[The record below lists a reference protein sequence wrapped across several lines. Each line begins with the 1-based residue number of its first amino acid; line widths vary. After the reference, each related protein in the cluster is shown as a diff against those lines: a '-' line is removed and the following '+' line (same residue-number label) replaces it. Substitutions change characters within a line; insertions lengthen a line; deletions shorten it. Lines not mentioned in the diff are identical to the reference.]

1 MKTRLLYLLL
11 FISSY
16 TFAESPISNVIDA
29 YRASCLPEDV
39 TVYNIAPNAAD
50 VSWTSTSTN
59 TTLRYVQFGFPF
71 SFGTDIANISGNTQ
85 TITGLAPNTSYDVY
99 LQGNCSGTAT
109 AWTLATNFT
118 TLSGSIIY
126 VNHAATGADDG
137 ATWSDAFVHL
147 EDALAIATAN
157 DQVWVAQGTYIPTTT
172 NVDPRKATFSVLNGT
187 KLYGGF
193 NTSETTVS
201 QRDITNN
208 VTILSGDL
216 LMDDNDV
223 ITEDETT
230 RQDNAY
236 HVLSMR
242 GSIANVIID
251 GFTISGGNANGSYYV
266 WGNVNTQYSDRKG
279 AAVYLNPIVTSN
291 DVIATIQNCILEKN
305 TATYSSVFAGFG
317 PLNAATHS
325 REFRGDFTNCI
336 IKNNYSLNSSAL
348 EYLGS
353 SGQGYRA
360 YGTITNSLFYNNT
373 SVNGASSLAL
383 VASTTDSGNTGGIN
397 VTVLNSTFANNIGVN
412 GSVVEMAQASNSK
425 IRNSIIY
432 NNGSTTPFTITT
444 SGSVVSNSIV
454 EGGQQG
460 ATDVDPLFINSSVN
474 LFQLNTGSPAIDTGD
489 NSFISSTILN
499 DLSGRTRFVNT
510 TVDMGAYEYGNLDC
524 SGVPTNIVSANET
537 FTTVDV
543 SWTAGGSETVWD
555 ISYNPTGTANF
566 VNVANVSNPYTITGL
581 DPNTIYDL
589 IVRAS
594 CVSSSG
600 TYSSVGTFQ
609 TVNPVLFVDDS
620 ATGLNDGSSWADAFV
635 NLEDALAIATIET
648 PVWVAQGLYNPSTLD
663 VNPRKATFTIP
674 GDVKVYGG
682 FNTTETLVSERDPKT
697 NVTILSGDLNADD
710 NANLLDTEATR
721 QDNAYH
727 VVSIRGN
734 AQNVLVDG
742 FTITGGNA
750 NGAADNSCSTPDIDQ
765 SYDLRG
771 GAIYVNPYLYGDSLS
786 ATIKNSV
793 LEKNTGTSVAVYAA
807 FTPCGLWNLTH
818 DVDFES
824 CIIRDN
830 YSQDLPV
837 MLFSG
842 AQQYLVF
849 AKGSVV
855 NSAFYNNISLNSSSS
870 LYLSAG
876 TTGNATG
883 LEFEL
888 INTTLSNNNGVND
901 NVITMIQAS
910 NSTVENSIIYGNG
923 TGAGFPIA
931 ITTSFSVVNNSI
943 VELGMIGGSA
953 SNPMFVDA
961 LNNNF
966 KLSLGSSAI
975 DGGSNASLP
984 AQIVEDINGNNRIV
998 NTTVDMGAYEYDP
1011 TLGVNT
1017 FQLSENQIKLYPNPT
1032 TSVLNI
1038 KMDGN
1043 LKQATVYSVLGAKV
1057 LVTTSKS
1064 LNTAHLKSGLY
1075 LITIENERG
1084 SVTTKRFIKQ

>member
-16 TFAESPISNVIDA
+16 SFAESSISNVMDV
-29 YRASCLPEDV
+29 YRANCLPEDV
-39 TVYNIAPNAAD
+39 SVYNIAPNAAD
-50 VSWTSTSTN
+50 VSWTSSSTD
-59 TTLRYVQFGFPF
+59 TTLRYVQFGFPV

-85 TITGLAPNTSYDVY
+85 TITGLTPNTSYDVY
-99 LQGNCSGTAT
+99 LQGNCNGTAT

-118 TLSGSIIY
+118 TLSGSVIY

-137 ATWSDAFVHL
+137 TTWSDAFAHL
-147 EDALAIATAN
+147 EDALAIATGN

-172 NVDPRKATFSVLNGT
+172 NADPRKATFTVLNGT

-201 QRDITNN
+201 QRDVTNN

-216 LMDDNDV
+216 LGDDNDV
-223 ITEDETT
+223 ITDDEAT

-236 HVLSMR
+236 HVLSMK
-242 GSIANVIID
+242 GAIANVIVD
-251 GFTISGGNANGSYYV
+251 GFTISSGNANGGYYV
-266 WGNVNTQYSDRKG
+266 WGYVYSQYSDRRG
-279 AAVYLNPIVTSN
+279 AAVFLNPVVTSN
-291 DVIATIQNCILEKN
+291 NVTATIQNCVLEKN
-305 TATYSSVFAGFG
+305 SATYGSVFAGFG
-317 PLNAATHS
+317 PVNAATHN
-325 REFRGDFTNCI
+325 RYFRGNFTNCVI
-336 IKNNYSLNSSAL
+336 TNNYSLNSGAF
-348 EYLGS
+348 EYHGS
-353 SGQGYRA
+353 SGEGYNA
-360 YGTITNSLFYNNT
+360 YGTVTNSLFYNNT
-373 SVNGASSLAL
+373 SLNGASCLSLA
-383 VASTTDSGNTGGIN
+383 ASTTNSGNTGGLN
-397 VTVLNSTFANNIGVN
+397 VTVVNATFANNVGAN

-432 NNGSTTPFTITT
+432 DNGSTTPFSITT

-460 ATDVDPLFINSSVN
+460 ATNVDPLFINSGIN
-474 LFQLNTGSPAIDTGD
+474 LFQLNTGSPAIDAGD
-489 NSFISSTILN
+489 NSFIPSTILN
-499 DLSGRTRFVNT
+499 DISGRTRFMNT

-524 SGVPTNIVSANET
+524 SGIPTNIVSSNET

-543 SWTAGGSETVWD
+543 SWTAGGLETVWD
-555 ISYNPTGTANF
+555 ISYNPTGTSNF
-566 VNVANVSNPYTITGL
+566 VNVSNVSNPYTITGL
-581 DPNTIYDL
+581 DPNTMYDI

-600 TYSSVGTFQ
+600 TYSATGTFQ
-609 TVNPVLFVDDS
+609 TVNPVLFVNGA
-620 ATGLNDGSSWADAFV
+620 ATGLNDGSTWTDAFV
-635 NLEDALAIATIET
+635 NLEDALAIATMET
-648 PVWVAQGLYNPSTLD
+648 PIWVAQGLYNPSTTNA
-663 VNPRKATFTIP
+663 NPRKATFTIP

-682 FNTTETLVSERDPKT
+682 FNTTETLVSERNPKT

-710 NANLLDTEATR
+710 NANIIDTEATR

-727 VVSIRGN
+727 VISIRGN

-750 NGAADNSCSTPDIDQ
+750 NGATDNNCATPDIDQ

-771 GAIYVNPYLYGDSLS
+771 GAIYANPYLYGDSLTAS
-786 ATIKNSV
+786 IKNSI

-807 FTPCGLWNLTH
+807 FSPCGLQHVTH

-824 CIIRDN
+824 CIIREN

-837 MLFSG
+837 MMFSG
-842 AQQYLVF
+842 SQQYQIF

-855 NSAFYNNISLNSSSS
+855 NSVFYNNTSLNSSAC
-870 LYLSAG
+870 LFLSAS
-876 TTGNATG
+876 TSGNASA

-888 INTTLSNNNGVND
+888 VNSTLSNNTGFNE
-901 NVITMIQAS
+901 NVITMNQAS

-923 TGAGFPIA
+923 VGTGFPIA

-953 SNPMFVDA
+953 SDPMFVNPT
-961 LNNNF
+961 NNKF
-966 KLSLGSSAI
+966 TLSAGSAAI
-975 DGGSNASLP
+975 NTGSNASLP
-984 AQIVEDINGNNRIV
+984 AHIVTDINGNNRTV
-998 NTTVDMGAYEYDP
+998 DTTVDMGAYEYDF
-1011 TLGVNT
+1011 TLGVST
-1017 FQLSENQIKLYPNPT
+1017 FQLNENEIKIYPNPT
-1032 TSVLNI
+1032 SSVLNI
-1038 KMDGN
+1038 KMKNN

-1057 LVTTSKS
+1057 LETKSSTINTSN
-1064 LNTAHLKSGLY
+1064 LNTGMY
-1075 LITIENERG
+1075 LITIEDENG
-1084 SVTTKRFIKQ
+1084 SVATKRFIKQ